1 MFVTYKITCRGNAKN
16 YYGSTSDITYRKFRH
31 FNDLKNN
38 QHINKHMQNAY
49 NKYGLGAFY
58 IEIINE
64 FNSRDEMIN
73 AEQQLLDKYLNDSFN
88 KSTSAKGPLLYGIA
102 NGFFG
107 KKHTDESK
115 KKMRLMKLGKPT
127 TNKTVI
133 TDLGVFNSLKL
144 ACQYHGIYTSTY
156 YKRLKRNAT
165 NWILL

>member
-38 QHINKHMQNAY
+38 QHINKHLQNAY
-49 NKYGLGAFY
+49 NKYGHGAFY
-58 IEIINE
+58 IEILNE
-64 FNSRDEMIN
+64 FDSRDKMIE
-73 AEQQLLDKYLNDSFN
+73 AEQQLLDAYINDSFN
-88 KSTSAKGPLLYGIA
+88 KSTSAKGILLYGPA

-107 KKHTDESK
+107 KKHTNESK
-115 KKMRLMKLGKPT
+115 AKMRLQKLGKPT

-133 TDLGVFNSLKL
+133 TDLGIFESLKL
-144 ACQYHGIYTSTY
+144 ACEHHGIYTSTY
-156 YKRLKRNAT
+156 YKRVKRNAT